1 MELETREDI
10 VSNPLLDEAYWREH
24 IAGYRNSGLSKV
36 EYCNQKQVP
45 YNKFLYWCNKL
56 SKDSKPLIPVK
67 IKERVIE
74 APCVL
79 ELREGHKLLIY
90 EEGMLLKVLGWLVK

>member
-10 VSNPLLDEAYWREH
+10 SRPLLDKSYWGRH
-24 IAGYRNSGLSKV
+24 VSGYQKSGLSKIK
-36 EYCNQKQVP
+36 YCKQEQVP
-45 YNKFLYWCNKL
+45 YYKFLYWCNKL
-56 SKDSKPLIPVK
+56 SKDPKRLIPVK
-67 IKERVIE
+67 IKESGSK

-79 ELREGHKLLIY
+79 ELREGSKLLIY